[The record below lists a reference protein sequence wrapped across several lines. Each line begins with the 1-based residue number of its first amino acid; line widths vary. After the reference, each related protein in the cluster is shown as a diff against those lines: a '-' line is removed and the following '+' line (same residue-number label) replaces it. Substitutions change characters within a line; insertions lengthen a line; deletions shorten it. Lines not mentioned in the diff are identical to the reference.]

1 MIARSGQSVTLHVT
15 TGRAKGPAAP
25 AAEHLRR
32 LAMDEFGVGLEI
44 RAGDAGAPQADLF
57 ALCQPWDE
65 VALRLLKEARV
76 ALSAERRLQ
85 ALSRSPYGEQGFVAA
100 RVQTSSG
107 DRLLL
112 AGNTETGLRNAL
124 LTLADRLYRDADEN
138 LVADP
143 FDGAH
148 APAFEARHIKTD
160 AMNCGPFRSR
170 LEYWDPGSAEGVRV
184 FADWLAS
191 FRISD
196 YDLLAFVRGWGTSY
210 PSQRFPEL
218 VDPQHPNAALEFY
231 PRLIERL
238 HAWGIRV
245 WASDIYLASGYSME
259 IGTAPEIQSPCAGSA
274 KGHPFKAGE
283 GAFHD
288 ILHAPQS
295 VVCLAHPGAAR
306 FYADVVDDLLAR
318 YPDLDGLDFHIGHA
332 FPNKICRCTRCKDLA
347 GNREGVYRCFA
358 QVYETATARR
368 SGIRM
373 KTAVKMFG
381 DATRRLVEG
390 WSEFPRLEFF
400 CWLRW
405 VGNLL
410 IERTDAPVTTG
421 HEDGGGG
428 LEANH
433 DPKKTLAQIRDYF
446 RDYEPWIHTYVRIA
460 RRAGL
465 ASLSWEPALQR
476 ELEHLLFFY
485 SQLTWEPE
493 LSWSELA
500 RRYVLRS
507 ERRCDERLIEAY
519 RLALEANAAVTQ
531 WGLAPY
537 EPGTA
542 QRVIQTQGLLETT
555 YVRERIAALGDALE
569 DWLGAPRA
577 VPVPS
582 QGDRPKRRVSP
593 PVAHEKPPVA
603 FDLRRSLVKTW
614 RRMQAGEVLGMWH

>member
-1 MIARSGQSVTLHVT
+1 MRTSSPEPVLVARRGQPATVLLT
-15 TGRAKGPAAP
+15 TKRVEGPVALAV
-25 AAEHLRR
+25 ERLRR
-32 LAMDEFGVGLEI
+32 VAMEELGIRLEI
-44 RAGDAGAPQADLF
+44 RFGDAHPEQARII
-57 ALCQPWDE
+57 ALCPPWDE
-65 VALRLLKEARV
+65 ASSSLLKGFRLELGADG
-76 ALSAERRLQ
+76 RLQ
-85 ALSRSPYGEQGFVAA
+85 ALAESPCGDQGFVAA
-100 RVQTSSG
+100 RVPASSG
-107 DRLLL
+107 ERLLL
-112 AGNTETGLRNAL
+112 AANTETGLRNAL
-124 LTLADRLYRDADEN
+124 LTLADRLFTDAEGN
-138 LVADP
+138 AVADP
-143 FDGAH
+143 FDGVH
-148 APAFEARHIKTD
+148 IPAFEARHIKTD

-170 LEYWDPGSAEGVRV
+170 LEYWDPASAEGVHA

-196 YDLLAFVRGWGTSY
+196 YNLLAFMRGWGTTY
-210 PSQRFPEL
+210 PSRRFPGL
-218 VDPQHPNAALEFY
+218 VDPQHPNASLDFY

-259 IGTAPEIQSPCAGSA
+259 VGTVPEMQSPCADKT
-274 KGHPFKAGE
+274 KGRPFKAGE
-283 GAFHD
+283 GPFNE
-288 ILHAPQS
+288 ILHAPHGM
-295 VVCLAHPGAAR
+295 VCLSHPSAAK
-306 FYADVVDDLLAR
+306 FYAGVVDDLLVH
-318 YPDLDGLDFHIGHA
+318 YPNLDGLDFHIGHT
-332 FPNKICRCTRCKDLA
+332 FPHKICRCPQCKDLA

-358 QVYETATARR
+358 QVYETAVGRR
-368 SGIRM
+368 GDIRM

-410 IERTDAPVTTG
+410 IERTDAPVTIG

-433 DPKKTLAQIRDYF
+433 DPKKTLDQIRNYF
-446 RDYEPWIHTYVRIA
+446 RDYEPWIHTYVQIA

-493 LSWSELA
+493 LSWGELA

-507 ERRCDERLIEAY
+507 ERRHDERLTEAY
-519 RLALEANAAVTQ
+519 RLALEANAAVAH

-542 QRVIQTQGLLETT
+542 QRVIQTQGLLETA
-555 YVRERIAALGDALE
+555 YVRERVAALGDALAAMGLA
-569 DWLGAPRA
+569 DT
-577 VPVPS
+577 V
-582 QGDRPKRRVSP
+582 
-593 PVAHEKPPVA
+593 HEKPPVA

-614 RRMQAGEVLGMWH
+614 RRMKAGEVLGMWH